1 MALLCVGRDDPGAP
15 AALHCGAGVGAA
27 FGRPSG
33 LVPRCGRPQAAPTK
47 SAVVCGRCESYPPT
61 AAQLPLNGGAVRR
74 SRTEGV
80 DGTEE
85 RSLLCHSERPHFV
98 ILSGAKNPHPPSFCV
113 TGTLPQ
119 SPSVTAPSEREPR
132 TRVTDSSALRPQN
145 DGERCMALFCV
156 GRDVVL
162 AKSAPLRPHKF
173 RISRP
178 ALAGRSRSLHCS
190 SFPHKAGQ
198 PCGVPL
204 AGGHFSLRSLAR
216 PLPSP
221 SQAAHPSSCRKRQAS
236 SAPLLRLSQR
246 KAFRLPLGPPFR
258 YAGLAW
264 GP

>member
-1 MALLCVGRDDPGAP
+1 MGRGAVWDGGSRLYAPIGDQPRPLRPMRAEQGKADVLSPRRLGDAGRGVGQRAATGRPYETAAENVGRGGLWPP
-15 AALHCGAGVGAA
+15 AM
-27 FGRPSG
+27 
-33 LVPRCGRPQAAPTK
+33 PT
-47 SAVVCGRCESYPPT
+47 R
-61 AAQLPLNGGAVRR
+61 
-74 SRTEGV
+74 
-80 DGTEE
+80 
-85 RSLLCHSERPHFV
+85 H
-98 ILSGAKNPHPPSFCV
+98 
-113 TGTLPQ
+113 TL
-119 SPSVTAPSEREPR
+119 
-132 TRVTDSSALRPQN
+132 
-145 DGERCMALFCV
+145 FV

-258 YAGLAW
+258 FAGLAW